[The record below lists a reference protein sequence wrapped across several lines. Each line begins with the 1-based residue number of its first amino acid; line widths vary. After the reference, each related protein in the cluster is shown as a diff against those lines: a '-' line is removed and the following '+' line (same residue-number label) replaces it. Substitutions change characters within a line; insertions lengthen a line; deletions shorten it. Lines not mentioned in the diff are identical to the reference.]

1 MAYYFVDYENVK
13 THGLDGIGK
22 LSKNDVVVIFYS
34 ENADSLTFG
43 LHKRINESPA
53 SIVYQKVDVG
63 RKNAL
68 DFQLA
73 SYLGYV
79 IHETLET
86 PTKYYIVTKDQ
97 GFASLV
103 GYWQKRK
110 VDVSLVADVARRNE
124 KNIQNEL
131 KAQVVQLV
139 KDKDVAEVVVGLIL
153 QYKTKQ
159 GINNALVKKFPSKD
173 NKLASEIYN
182 SIKPLLADKK
192 GK

>member
-22 LSKNDVVVIFYS
+22 LAKDDIVIIFYS
-34 ENADSLTFG
+34 ANADSLTFG
-43 LHKRINESPA
+43 LHKRINESMA
-53 SIVYQKVDVG
+53 TVVYQKVDVG

-68 DFQLA
+68 DFQLS
-73 SYLGYV
+73 SYLGYIIRENLDKPV
-79 IHETLET
+79 N
-86 PTKYYIVTKDQ
+86 YYIVTKDQ
-97 GFASLV
+97 GFSSLV

-110 VDVSLVADVARRNE
+110 VDVALVADVARRNE
-124 KNIQNEL
+124 KNIKNEL
-131 KAQVVQLV
+131 KTQVSQLV
-139 KDKDVAEVVVGLIL
+139 KEKEVIDVVTDFIL

-173 NKLASEIYN
+173 NKRASEIYN
-182 SIKPLLADKK
+182 AIKPLIADKK